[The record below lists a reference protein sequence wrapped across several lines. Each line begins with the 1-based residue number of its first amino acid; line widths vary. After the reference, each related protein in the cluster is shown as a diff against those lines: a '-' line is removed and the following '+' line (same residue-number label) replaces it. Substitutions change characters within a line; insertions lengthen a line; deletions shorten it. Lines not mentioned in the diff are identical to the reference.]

1 MTNKKAKKLFE
12 KSSGAESKIF
22 EIHPDDIGYEQFKKL
37 LKEVQQQNRKFF
49 N

>member
-1 MTNKKAKKLFE
+1 MRNKKAKKLFE

-22 EIHPDDIGYEQFKKL
+22 DIHPDDIGYEQFKKL
-37 LKEVQQQNRKFF
+37 LKEVQQQNKKYF

>member
-22 EIHPDDIGYEQFKKL
+22 EIHPDDIGYEKFKKL
-37 LKEVQQQNRKFF
+37 LEEVQKQNSKFF
-49 N
+49 I